1 MLRALL
7 STVPLPIAVVAITV
21 VILTVAL
28 VILLLVAMRR
38 LRKRY
43 AEGREPLPD
52 DAFLRDA
59 GAQAADAELFL
70 AIRRAMAE
78 LCRLPPEM
86 IRADDNPEELCGLMS
101 TGWDEGGFRMFLEEE
116 LPDLQLAEEDRLP
129 CPVLQRFF
137 FWGRKGFPTFGEW
150 ARAVVAHLRED
161 GIRTGQTGH
170 GTAADDDRE

>member
-1 MLRALL
+1 MLLA
-7 STVPLPIAVVAITV
+7 SVPLPVAVVAITV

-28 VILLLVAMRR
+28 AILLLVAMRR

-43 AEGREPLPD
+43 TEGREPLPD

-70 AIRRAMAE
+70 AVRRAMAQ

-137 FWGRKGFPTFGEW
+137 FWGKKGFSTFGEW
-150 ARAVVAHLRED
+150 SRAVIHHLRGR
-161 GIRTGQTGH
+161 GIQTGPTAQ
-170 GTAADDDRE
+170 GTVADDDRE